1 MNGWKFWKV
10 LKMSLH
16 DYLELFRQAIE
27 NVEDYGYAESIEI
40 NEEIRPN
47 KQAVIKAK
55 IVLIDGSVLHIKE
68 YIDAKYTIQK
78 VSYAYQYQKKDG
90 DLIFRYDNAGHR
102 PALEFEEH
110 KHIKDGV
117 IIEAILPDVS
127 DIMDEVLGFL

>member
-27 NVEDYGYAESIEI
+27 KVEDYGYAESIEI
-40 NEEIRPN
+40 
-47 KQAVIKAK
+47 
-55 IVLIDGSVLHIKE
+55 
-68 YIDAKYTIQK
+68 
-78 VSYAYQYQKKDG
+78 
-90 DLIFRYDNAGHR
+90 YDNAVHR
-102 PALEFEEH
+102 PALEFKEH
-110 KHIKDGV
+110 KHIKGGV

>member
-27 NVEDYGYAESIEI
+27 KVEDYGYAEAIEI

-55 IVLIDGSVLHIKE
+55 IVFIDGSALHIKE
-68 YIDAKYTIQK
+68 Y
-78 VSYAYQYQKKDG
+78 
-90 DLIFRYDNAGHR
+90 
-102 PALEFEEH
+102 
-110 KHIKDGV
+110 
-117 IIEAILPDVS
+117 IEAILPDVS